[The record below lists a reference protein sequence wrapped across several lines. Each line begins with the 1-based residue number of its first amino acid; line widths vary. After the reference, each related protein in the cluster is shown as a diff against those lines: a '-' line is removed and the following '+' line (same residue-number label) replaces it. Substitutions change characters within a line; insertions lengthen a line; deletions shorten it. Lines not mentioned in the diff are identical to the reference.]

1 MMSRI
6 NPLRFM
12 SRCPQQKMVL
22 RYCHHDRPVKLQ
34 DYHIIGLHQ
43 NLRIMTTELTLLR
56 QQQQT
61 LQDEVLVIRQ
71 LLETQSLQDESYDCE
86 KYQVK

>member
-12 SRCPQQKMVL
+12 SRYQQQKIVL
-22 RYCHHDRPVKLQ
+22 RYCHHDRHITLQ

-43 NLRIMTTELTLLR
+43 NLRSVTTELSLLR

-71 LLETQSLQDESYDCE
+71 LLETQRLQDESYDCE